1 MAIGKPPEPKNV
13 AKKFY
18 IGNTRVIIATDYCED
33 KTPEDVERILSRIAA
48 NVMPELVVAE
58 LKRREDTQAG

>member
-13 AKKFY
+13 ARDFY
-18 IGNTRVIIATDYCED
+18 IGNTHVRIATDYCED
-33 KTPEDVERILSRIAA
+33 TTPEEVERILARIAS

-58 LKRREDTQAG
+58 LKRREKTQAV